1 MFLISLKML
10 SFCILLPISFGV
22 IVTGLPAPPRIQV
35 TSDVHTELQRRDP
48 VLGELSY
55 TIRYKEFQNS
65 HAKRIPKLTES
76 LNSGAESNPN
86 LQYQWDVLI
95 GAHETHLMIGDGL
108 PSFRGMW
115 NETSDPMKNI
125 NWPFEGQRGPKSQIS
140 YSGSDPGGMG
150 NIYLPKAKSALSS
163 AEAHSETLNL
173 VKVLRD
179 VRFQGGPN
187 CHTGQA
193 MQSLLGKHYIPKSEL
208 PLGLESG
215 IERACMKELKEW
227 SKQYP
232 ALVRKVYGEAHGA
245 KTQGAKEKS
254 RWKLHRLFQN
264 NCQLYDRGSRDDPRP
279 LESLLEFGQRFC
291 VYTTGEIWSVSDE
304 YVSGSKR

>member
-1 MFLISLKML
+1 KFRDTLNAYFLDN
-10 SFCILLPISFGV
+10 GV
-22 IVTGLPAPPRIQV
+22 EETPPRIQV
-35 TSDVHTELQRRDP
+35 TSDVHTEHQRRDP

-95 GAHETHLMIGDGL
+95 
-108 PSFRGMW
+108 
-115 NETSDPMKNI
+115 
-125 NWPFEGQRGPKSQIS
+125 
-140 YSGSDPGGMG
+140 DPGGMG
-150 NIYLPKAKSALSS
+150 NIYLSKAKSALSS

-193 MQSLLGKHYIPKSEL
+193 MQSLLGKRYIPKSEL

-227 SKQYP
+227 RKQYP
-232 ALVRKVYGEAHGA
+232 ALVGKVYGEAHGA

-279 LESLLEFGQRFC
+279 LESLLVHYRRDMECIG
-291 VYTTGEIWSVSDE
+291 
-304 YVSGSKR
+304 